1 MMEKPNQ
8 QKIRERIS
16 GLHASY
22 RTPYKFPDWCNDEGY
37 QMLHDKFCQTAR
49 LVAPQ
54 NKKQE
59 ARLSIYQ
66 RQPVNIAMNTSGT
79 NWKGFRQLQE
89 TLDLKNPATGATLGA
104 TLGRRWTDSYYTTRY
119 NIDGILAANVAVYC
133 ETPVYKTKLDNYQKK
148 LLSLEDLTAYERE
161 NLHTLDL
168 SNLPFHT
175 IRVLNLIGLGFD
187 DPKQPDH
194 KAFAKFAKDDKNAIP
209 RLGLAIKWLQPHVT
223 SQLQKVEAVLNWAH
237 TSNKPIRYMHLPKV
251 GCGAFAGDMPIE
263 KVWDELSERAVSK
276 WQKKW
281 PELVVETH
289 NMYVGT
295 FRGMHSRWNELEW
308 KYELK
313 NCLFVNAW
321 DPHSFVGNGNMADHS
336 LDGWYGRFTA
346 MAVLAWPGTNP
357 YLWRDSHFIDST
369 PVEGSSEETRASRNF
384 EAQKKFKHWMPLV
397 PSESSESS
405 EEDNGTLQQTA
416 TKETQMIRKPK
427 PKPKPKKTTKTK
439 KTGNGDSKYEE
450 VRRYEDMKRLGAKIL
465 QTSCAKLGQSK
476 FCQSTQGC
484 EKRSYRPGGKTK
496 RCYRMAKKTLIQRMM
511 VNRKQETGD
520 NDPKLERWLR
530 RQKREYL
537 MGRHADM

>member
-66 RQPVNIAMNTSGT
+66 RQPVNIRMNTSGT
-79 NWKGFRQLQE
+79 NWKGFRQLQD
-89 TLDLKNPATGATLGA
+89 TLDLKNPAPGATLGA

-119 NIDGILAANVAVYC
+119 NTNGILAANVAVYC
-133 ETPVYKTKLDNYQKK
+133 ETPVYKTQLNNEVITYHKKLD
-148 LLSLEDLTAYERE
+148 
-161 NLHTLDL
+161 
-168 SNLPFHT
+168 LPFHT

-237 TSNKPIRYMHLPKV
+237 TSKKPIQYRHLPKV

-281 PELVVETH
+281 RELVVETQ

-416 TKETQMIRKPK
+416 TKET
-427 PKPKPKKTTKTK
+427 
-439 KTGNGDSKYEE
+439 
-450 VRRYEDMKRLGAKIL
+450 
-465 QTSCAKLGQSK
+465 
-476 FCQSTQGC
+476 
-484 EKRSYRPGGKTK
+484 
-496 RCYRMAKKTLIQRMM
+496 
-511 VNRKQETGD
+511 
-520 NDPKLERWLR
+520 
-530 RQKREYL
+530 
-537 MGRHADM
+537 